1 MKMTVEINDEVVKWF
16 EKKAEGLGIDLDDL
30 VEFLMK
36 GYLSKNDPKKA
47 VEMNHRNRLAAG
59 MSVEKAKRYV
69 SLPIHKV
76 LWEELCTIAKKRETE
91 PSEMVLSMIDEFAR
105 NED

>member
-1 MKMTVEINDEVVKWF
+1 MEMCVEINDEVVKWF
-16 EKKAEGLGIDLDDL
+16 EKKSKGLGLDIDDL

-47 VEMNHRNRLAAG
+47 VEMNNRNRLAAG

-69 SLPIHKV
+69 SLPIEKV
-76 LWEELCTIAKKRETE
+76 LWEEICTIAKNREVE
-91 PSEMVLSMIDEFAR
+91 PSEMILSMIDEFAR
-105 NED
+105 KEK